1 MAFQTLQKQ
10 HLSTFFGTLLVAV
23 ATLSGCSSSPEKTNG
38 SDVNDPLPEFTGWVP
53 VGARNAGAYSY
64 DVVPEPDAFHTMHV
78 GPNNGDTV
86 WGAVAPVHEFD
97 WVAESAFFIAEG
109 PTFDNQG
116 NLYFSPLF
124 PQVSPT
130 QPEDVSL
137 ISLNAE
143 TGERNW
149 AIDGDGRNG
158 GGGAILILNDPDNPG
173 QQIIYH
179 TTYTEAMAIRPSGDI
194 IWRQPTGLTLPPIVE
209 GEYSQDHSFGFNYH
223 PETDSLVG
231 VTIQADIFAFDRRTG
246 AVVASPTKVPGAP
259 AVAETGGPNQVIVA
273 LADRK
278 TDDVFGVVPGNI
290 SFFSL
295 ILEVIFGGGAVVTNY
310 FAIDPNTSRI
320 YVAATADDEADG
332 TADGQSELGAIYA
345 LEMVRNASGQYDF
358 EQVASTFFQGGT
370 GSTPTVSEDG
380 QLVFV
385 SDNLGHVIALDRD
398 LNERW
403 RTNVGDPLVASVGV
417 SPDNKEVY
425 AVTAFDVFKLID
437 EGDSGRIVWKSEF
450 DAYTNNPLV
459 TVELQSLTPTIAANG
474 IAVSVAGAQ
483 DVNGGNPTLVVGMGL
498 LDKDTGRLKS
508 FTQGREESIA
518 ISSASSDGSL
528 YTAGSPVRRVVGN
541 VLYPGLT
548 DPIVGGISRYKP
560 VRNDLLAQDAV
571 CAASARAINA
581 STLSASDVLSAEADI
596 RQIRVL
602 LKQAI
607 NAIAKAE
614 SDSDLS
620 TEDASRLTSS
630 ISTVQGG
637 LLVPTLEAAG
647 RSLYTVCQAL
657 GGQQDAS
664 S

>member
-1 MAFQTLQKQ
+1 MSLTFLKNTYLTKALGVCL
-10 HLSTFFGTLLVAV
+10 LSVLS
-23 ATLSGCSSSPEKTNG
+23 LSGCGSSPETSG
-38 SDVNDPLPEFTGWVP
+38 TPPSAIDAPLPEFTGWVP
-53 VGARNAGAYSY
+53 VGARNAGSYSY

-86 WGAVAPVHEFD
+86 WGAVAPAHEFD
-97 WVAESAFFIAEG
+97 WVAESSFFIAEG
-109 PTFDNQG
+109 PTFDNEG

-149 AIDGDGRNG
+149 AIPGDGRNG

-173 QQIIYH
+173 KQIIYH
-179 TTYTEAMAIRPSGDI
+179 TTYVEAMAIRPDGTI

-246 AVVASPTKVPGAP
+246 AMVAPPTKVPGAP
-259 AVAETGGPNQVIVA
+259 AVAETGGPNAVIVE

-320 YVAATADDEADG
+320 YVAATAEDEADG
-332 TADGQSELGAIYA
+332 TDDGQSELGAIYA
-345 LEMVRNASGQYDF
+345 LEMVQNAAGHYEF
-358 EQVASTFFQGGT
+358 EQVASAFFQGGT

-385 SDNLGHVIALDRD
+385 SDNLGNVIALDRD

-403 RTNVGDPLVASVGV
+403 RADVGAPLVASVGV
-417 SPDNKEVY
+417 SPDNNEIY
-425 AVTAFDVFKLID
+425 AVTAYDVFKLVD

-450 DAYTNNPLV
+450 DAFTDNPLV

-483 DVNGGNPTLVVGMGL
+483 EINGGNPTLVVGMGL
-498 LDKDTGRLKS
+498 LDKNTGRLKS
-508 FTQGREESIA
+508 FTQGREESIS
-518 ISSASSDGSL
+518 ISSTSSDGSL

-548 DPIVGGISRYKP
+548 DPIIGGISRYKP
-560 VRNDLLAQDAV
+560 VRNDLLARDAV

-581 STLSASDVLSAEADI
+581 STLSAGEVLSAEADI

-602 LKQAI
+602 LNQAI
-607 NAIAKAE
+607 SAISKAE
-614 SDSDLS
+614 NDSDLS
-620 TEDASRLTSS
+620 NLEARVLTSS
-630 ISTVQGG
+630 ISAVESD
-637 LLVPTLEAAG
+637 LVVPTLEADG
-647 RSLYTVCQAL
+647 RSLYQACKDL
-657 GGQQDAS
+657 GGQQ
-664 S
+664 